1 MGYISINIIIFMEKG
16 IFSFSGFFLFKILT
30 FFAKSPKPFFYVLLC
45 IGHLFSVEFSVS
57 SPYACIYAPR
67 RKDVPHVL
75 VNSNINMCH
84 SIDLSSS

>member
-45 IGHLFSVEFSVS
+45 IGHLLSVEFSVAS
-57 SPYACIYAPR
+57 MPPDGRMFPMS
-67 RKDVPHVL
+67 
-75 VNSNINMCH
+75 
-84 SIDLSSS
+84 LSTLI